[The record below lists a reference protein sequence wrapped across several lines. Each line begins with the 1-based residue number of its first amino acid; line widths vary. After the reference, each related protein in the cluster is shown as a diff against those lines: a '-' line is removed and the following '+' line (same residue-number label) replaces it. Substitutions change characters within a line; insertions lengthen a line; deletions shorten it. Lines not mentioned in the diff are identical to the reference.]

1 MARVQKGDFKLP
13 LQDRQGD
20 AEITAQYD
28 AQGRD
33 KGGKDEQMA
42 DVDTTHRQNSGV
54 NPGILFHTHGIR
66 EDFRLVHVR
75 MAMAEIYKPSQDV

>member
-42 DVDTTHRQNSGV
+42 DVDTTSCAGRSDSYLA
-54 NPGILFHTHGIR
+54 GICPL
-66 EDFRLVHVR
+66 
-75 MAMAEIYKPSQDV
+75 